1 MNFDRGVNPIVLIV
15 AALAA
20 ATCFGCGEPAN
31 KHGRL
36 PFSGTVTLDGEPLPK
51 GYFYFE
57 PKAGQP
63 TQSGGM
69 IADGKFDV
77 PTNAGAAPGLYS
89 VAIFSG
95 AEAPPNNFE
104 PGTPEYEAAAMRAPG
119 EQIPPKF
126 NVNTTL
132 TAEVKS
138 DGENVFK
145 FEVTRK

>member
-1 MNFDRGVNPIVLIV
+1 MNLDRGVLVIV
-15 AALAA
+15 ALFAV
-20 ATCFGCGEPAN
+20 ATGSGCGESAN
-31 KHGRL
+31 KHGRI
-36 PFSGTVTLDGEPLPK
+36 PFSGTVTLDGQPLAG
-51 GYFYFE
+51 GYLIFE

-69 IADGKFDV
+69 IKDGKFEV
-77 PTNAGAAPGLYS
+77 SEKGGAAPGLYS

-95 AEAPPNNFE
+95 SDPLPNKYS

-138 DGENVFK
+138 GEENVFK
-145 FEVTRK
+145 FDVTRK